1 MNSFCVEIV
10 SETASFRNPEFQ
22 NYHKTLNLP
31 PPSTIIGLA
40 GAAMGLSALMAQH
53 FFDDHEFEIGIVG
66 HHEGKVKDTWKYNK
80 RSSAMHLYD
89 PLLDG
94 SIVKREHLIKNLF
107 FIVFASDNEISINKL
122 KNSFENPIFALTMG
136 NSDALAKIK
145 AIHDDLIIMEDNKV
159 SNCLLAG
166 DAIGEVLKQAGKNPV
181 FSIYQSS
188 EPIKFDLPVR
198 FNYKSDYGKRSI
210 ARVETFSFV
219 TIEMQLNFNVRGV
232 RCKNLFIP
240 VFKL

>member
-1 MNSFCVEIV
+1 M
-10 SETASFRNPEFQ
+10 
-22 NYHKTLNLP
+22 
-31 PPSTIIGLA
+31 
-40 GAAMGLSALMAQH
+40 
-53 FFDDHEFEIGIVG
+53 
-66 HHEGKVKDTWKYNK
+66 KDTWKYNK

-89 PLLDG
+89 PLTDG

-107 FIVFASDNEISINKL
+107 FLVFASDNKSVITRLQEAF
-122 KNSFENPIFALTMG
+122 KNPTFALTMG

-145 AIHDDLIIMEDNKV
+145 VIHDELIITEDSKV

-166 DAIGEVLKQAGKNPV
+166 DAIGEVLKQADKNPV

-210 ARVETFSFV
+210 ARVDTFSFV

-240 VFKL
+240 IFKL

>member
-1 MNSFCVEIV
+1 MNSFCIEIV

-31 PPSTIIGLA
+31 PPSTIIGLT
-40 GAAMGLSALMAQH
+40 GAAMGLSALMAQQ
-53 FFDDHEFEIGIVG
+53 FFDDHEIEIGIAG
-66 HHEGKVKDTWKYNK
+66 YHEGKMKDTWKYNK

-107 FIVFASDNEISINKL
+107 LIVFASDNELAINKL
-122 KNSFENPIFALTMG
+122 KDSFENPTFALTMG
-136 NSDALAKIK
+136 NSDALAKMK
-145 AIHDDLIIMEDNKV
+145 VIHDDLTITEDRKI

-198 FNYKSDYGKRSI
+198 FDYKSDYGKRSI
-210 ARVETFSFV
+210 AKVSTFSFV
-219 TIEMQLNFNVRGV
+219 TMEMQLNYNVRGV
-232 RCKNLFIP
+232 NCQNLFIP
-240 VFKL
+240 IFKL

>member
-1 MNSFCVEIV
+1 MNSFCIEIV

-40 GAAMGLSALMAQH
+40 GAAMGISALMAQQ
-53 FFDDHEFEIGIVG
+53 FFDDHEIEIGIAG
-66 HHEGKVKDTWKYNK
+66 HHKGKMKDTWKYNK

-89 PLLDG
+89 PLTDG

-107 FIVFASDNEISINKL
+107 FLVFASDNKSVITRLQEAF
-122 KNSFENPIFALTMG
+122 KNPTFALTMG

-145 AIHDDLIIMEDNKV
+145 VIHDELIITEDSKV

-166 DAIGEVLKQAGKNPV
+166 DAIGEVLKQADKNPV

-210 ARVETFSFV
+210 ARVDTFSFV

-240 VFKL
+240 IFKL